1 MRQVK
6 AGNAAISSKGINMN
20 VKQIAETAIETLES
34 IMLMGCWSDTPSWR
48 IDEINEKISALR
60 TALAE
65 DEMEEYCTKLH
76 MGVLLT
82 KLHGLCVRY

>member
-1 MRQVK
+1 
-6 AGNAAISSKGINMN
+6 MN

-65 DEMEEYCTKLH
+65 DEMEE
-76 MGVLLT
+76 
-82 KLHGLCVRY
+82 